1 MSWPLTPT
9 HHGPSIPLQGPQPE
23 LQDRRKWA
31 KMIGA
36 DKTFCSNEHML
47 FLSTTLKIDI
57 IWLQEKFQ
65 FSLQKNQFRGQ
76 ICEWIIS
83 YSQRTVLLLILGLNV
98 HHSHCASPWRKLCW
112 ANTKPS
118 VITDGE
124 IAPAAR
130 PNPFACLRD
139 DIYYQH
145 RVQPDRLHHSLLDC
159 EQLCDNRRNSSSAE
173 TSLPAFVSSCFQL
186 GITAGAFVCR
196 AKHSNKHC
204 LPRSLQAEGRHL
216 CGAAKVGLSS
226 TSLDLNDRSTSPVFS
241 AATWKLAVCP
251 MKFVKKPRATWL
263 REANHTN
270 HPTSTKAVCW
280 FGCFFPP
287 FSLEPPG
294 PNLTKRW
301 Q

>member
-1 MSWPLTPT
+1 MCCPHPPGTVTFHPHQFIMSAHKNTLLIMVSPFASRPHRDLTTLRRRTRCDSSLGLLSVSNLRPSMSWPLTPT

-65 FSLQKNQFRGQ
+65 FSLQKNPFRGQ
-76 ICEWIIS
+76 ICKWIIS
-83 YSQRTVLLLILGLNV
+83 FSQRTVLLLILGLNV

-145 RVQPDRLHHSLLDC
+145 RVQPDRLHRSLLDC

-173 TSLPAFVSSCFQL
+173 SLLVFSWV
-186 GITAGAFVCR
+186 
-196 AKHSNKHC
+196 
-204 LPRSLQAEGRHL
+204 SLQVLL
-216 CGAAKVGLSS
+216 CVGQNTVTNTVCHVHCRLKVV
-226 TSLDLNDRSTSPVFS
+226 T
-241 AATWKLAVCP
+241 
-251 MKFVKKPRATWL
+251 FV
-263 REANHTN
+263 
-270 HPTSTKAVCW
+270 
-280 FGCFFPP
+280 
-287 FSLEPPG
+287 
-294 PNLTKRW
+294 
-301 Q
+301 